1 MRAACSGGT
10 PGPLSSTSITAVSP
24 IARVVIVTG
33 EVVDPADRPQWLL
46 NITNDGWYGFSTGPY
61 QHLVAA
67 QLRAVEEGLPLVRVA
82 NTGISAIIDPTG
94 HVVSKLGLGKQGI
107 LDGALP
113 QALAQP
119 TLFAVTNVWGPLT
132 LALLV
137 GGVGVLL
144 SRRK

>member
-1 MRAACSGGT
+1 M
-10 PGPLSSTSITAVSP
+10 
-24 IARVVIVTG
+24 
-33 EVVDPADRPQWLL
+33 
-46 NITNDGWYGFSTGPY
+46 
-61 QHLVAA
+61 AA

-94 HVVSKLGLGKQGI
+94 RIVSALGLGKQGV

-113 QALAQP
+113 HALVQP
-119 TLFAVTNVWGPLT
+119 TIFAITNVWGTLV

-137 GGVGVLL
+137 GGAGILL